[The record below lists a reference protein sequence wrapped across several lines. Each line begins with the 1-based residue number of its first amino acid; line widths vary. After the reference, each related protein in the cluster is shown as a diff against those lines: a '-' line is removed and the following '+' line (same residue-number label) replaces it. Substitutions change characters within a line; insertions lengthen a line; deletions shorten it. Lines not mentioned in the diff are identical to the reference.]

1 MIRQLRHRQPL
12 RQVETAG
19 IDIEM
24 TCRSAVAAVH
34 LQQLSI
40 PDQVANRHRLEP
52 ERLGL
57 AAAACPVLIAL
68 KLYRLR
74 QAGAAYLGQC
84 SWDLSG

>member
-1 MIRQLRHRQPL
+1 VPL
-12 RQVETAG
+12 R
-19 IDIEM
+19 
-24 TCRSAVAAVH
+24 SAIATVDF
-34 LQQLSI
+34 QQRPLA
-40 PDQVANRHRLEP
+40 DEVTDRHRLEP